1 MKTKQMV
8 TARAVLAHQVFLL
21 GALALQTVV
30 SFPNASYFGKVAK
43 PIWLPPNLS
52 GTNKIFGEYAWF
64 RRELTVQPDMEQAVC
79 SPINLYYRS

>member
-8 TARAVLAHQVFLL
+8 ARVFLL

-43 PIWLPPNLS
+43 PIWLPPDLS
-52 GTNKIFGEYAWF
+52 GSNKIFGEYAWF

-79 SPINLYYRS
+79 SPINVYYRS